1 MYQVYN
7 FVRLGYGSER
17 QKRRNPPGG
26 TMETTLDMTPAGKDR
41 PFADLG
47 AMVQRY
53 REAKGLSQEELAN
66 YLPVTKDQVR
76 KIEQG
81 LSRASFEVADAM
93 DAALDT
99 GGAIARAYWP
109 SPASDEVATLR
120 AEIARIA
127 AHLQQLQAL
136 FDEFV
141 LGGRAPPPDDSS
153 R

>member
-1 MYQVYN
+1 
-7 FVRLGYGSER
+7 
-17 QKRRNPPGG
+17 
-26 TMETTLDMTPAGKDR
+26 MESTLDMTPAGKDR

-47 AMVQRY
+47 AMVQRF
-53 REAKGLSQEELAN
+53 REAKGFSQEELAS
-66 YLPVTKDQVR
+66 YLPVSKDQVR

-81 LSRASFEVADAM
+81 VSRAGYDVADAM

-120 AEIARIA
+120 AEVARIA
-127 AHLQQLQAL
+127 AHLQQLQSL
-136 FDEFV
+136 FEEFV
-141 LGGRAPPPDDSS
+141 LGGREPPPDDSS